1 MLRIPDYRTN
11 RNSLRSLRN
20 GKGKN
25 ENNFKDE
32 DSSHMSDMRKSVLLK
47 KKHLLLQKVKEILQW
62 LGDNSGCH
70 QMPER
75 SFFIGGWQF
84 PLCAR
89 CTGSTVG
96 QMTAVLM
103 ALAGKLISIPVCLV
117 SLGIMGL
124 DWGIQEAGIKEST
137 NRRRFITGFL
147 GGFGLF
153 SLYVHGL
160 RKLLK
165 RKR

>member
-1 MLRIPDYRTN
+1 
-11 RNSLRSLRN
+11 
-20 GKGKN
+20 
-25 ENNFKDE
+25 
-32 DSSHMSDMRKSVLLK
+32 MSDMRKSVLLK
-47 KKHLLLQKVKEILQW
+47 KKHLLIQKIKDSLQW

-75 SFFIGGWQF
+75 SFFIGDWQF

-89 CTGSTVG
+89 CTGATVG

-103 ALAGKLISIPVCLV
+103 ALAGKLISIPACLI

-137 NRRRFITGFL
+137 NRRRLITGFL

-160 RKLLK
+160 RKLIK